1 MAGRGTDIKLD
12 DEARTNGGLKII
24 GTERHESRRIDNQ
37 LRGRS
42 GRQGDPGESRF
53 YLSLEDNL
61 IKHFGSSDYYSIYAP
76 NHTFGDEITNKVL
89 LMAISDAQRRIEDNN
104 YGIRKNLLEYDLVN
118 NHQREIIYAER
129 NKVIDKGDMRETV
142 TNMVKNHLDG
152 ILAKTMN
159 GNKLTKEEYESLNQ
173 KLSMINNSLCV
184 NDQSLIGAKRNDV
197 YNAIVERAMEA
208 YKTKEDLFV
217 EPEQMRQLER
227 QVLLRVIDTNWKNH
241 LDDMDQLK
249 QWIGIKSY
257 GQKDPKLE
265 YKRLGYKI
273 FNEMMLNIMAQT
285 VQTIYNIQVF
295 VPAPQPAKEP
305 IIEEVK
311 TGNSHMKISVAKM
324 NLD

>member
-1 MAGRGTDIKLD
+1 MCKR
-12 DEARTNGGLKII
+12 
-24 GTERHESRRIDNQ
+24 
-37 LRGRS
+37 
-42 GRQGDPGESRF
+42 P
-53 YLSLEDNL
+53 
-61 IKHFGSSDYYSIYAP
+61 
-76 NHTFGDEITNKVL
+76 
-89 LMAISDAQRRIEDNN
+89 ISNR
-104 YGIRKNLLEYDLVN
+104 
-118 NHQREIIYAER
+118 
-129 NKVIDKGDMRETV
+129 
-142 TNMVKNHLDG
+142 VKE
-152 ILAKTMN
+152 K
-159 GNKLTKEEYESLNQ
+159 
-173 KLSMINNSLCV
+173 
-184 NDQSLIGAKRNDV
+184 
-197 YNAIVERAMEA
+197 
-208 YKTKEDLFV
+208 
-217 EPEQMRQLER
+217 LER